1 MIAKLNIQR
10 LFSNEKDTY
19 LTRLEKVNKT
29 RFFKWFVVIKYILG
43 SRISNNLFQKNWA
56 ANIEEVV

>member
-1 MIAKLNIQR
+1 MRVTCWYLPKV
-10 LFSNEKDTY
+10 TY

-43 SRISNNLFQKNWA
+43 SRISNSLFQKNWA